1 MPPRFW
7 SSPYKNSLLT
17 PAKREAWF
25 SELPTASAPASDS
38 SDPIASAGA
47 YFLAQGSA
55 GGALVAVPWSET
67 GKHGGRARVVQTG
80 LGRIGAFAAD
90 PWGELLAAAGHGG
103 QINVLALPSLDELA
117 PGQPFAPSPLL
128 TLRIPSSKPVDSI
141 SFHPLA
147 SSLFLATSATSLSVF
162 DASGAAGAGEAAY
175 EVEMP
180 VQAWCAS
187 WSAEGRLVSAGGKD
201 GKLRLW
207 DVRRGGGHAVIEIA
221 SHAGL
226 KPSRHVH
233 LSHLSYPALFSTG
246 FSRTRDREFS
256 VVDLRSPGTSL
267 KTQRIDSGTGLVAP
281 LVDAERGLVYLA
293 GRGDQT
299 LRWVEVPASAGQS
312 APYNEGACALPFPAQ
327 GAALAP
333 PRELELMRAEIG
345 RVAVLGA
352 GGEVVPVRVD
362 VPRRQYLDFHRELYP
377 PVAAGVPAQ
386 TAAEWRAASP
396 DDVAFLDKH
405 QPDPSVAWPAHTSS
419 SRSGATASSA
429 SAPAPAPAPAAAR
442 TPSPAPASAPASSST
457 AQAAP
462 AIPIVQQSPSLTQAR
477 APQAAP
483 SSSSSPAPSPAPT
496 TSTSSRPS
504 FGTKKLEPASAS
516 AQAPAPAATAAPA
529 PAAAAAPPT
538 AQLSSL
544 SLGDGGSPSSAS
556 SRSAPAP
563 SPAPMPSP
571 APAVA
576 KPAPQPQTLGDSTT
590 PGAPFNPGWSRKF
603 LTGKTPLKPD
613 FFDVHDLSATMSAD
627 VALLKA
633 SPTYLFY
640 PLSGPG
646 GRLAFHPLSRPGR
659 LPVHPSCVAVGGAV
673 VEFCVNPFDPRR
685 VCVAGEDGAVR
696 VFALPSEDEWKEAE
710 TRSEARV
717 VLSDA
722 KMDRISELLP
732 HPAAK
737 NLLLTISDDRG
748 NPTARLWD
756 MYKGDKLLE
765 LALPKGGTSS
775 AAWSPSGSR
784 LAFATK
790 KKELYIVD
798 PRDLSS
804 SLVSA
809 PGHDSIRPSRL
820 AWASEEHIVS
830 SGFNRAA
837 SRELILFHL
846 SPSTNQLVKLGATQL
861 DVSPAPLFPFVD
873 LDTRIVLLHSRGDRS
888 CLAYTVN
895 LAPKDAYDAFE
906 KLPSFE
912 AGGLQSGWAFLPKAR
927 GDVRK
932 VEIVKGL
939 RLTPSTIEVVAF
951 TVPRA
956 KADFFQNDVFVP
968 TRNVEKP
975 SMSAAEYLEGENRPL
990 DIIDLRPEGM
1000 ELLSNAPAP
1009 VKNVS
1014 TRSKIKQDGLT
1025 DSQREKQHLDSLFE
1039 SAKADEDSEEDEAVQ
1054 PVRASHRIE
1063 QDDDEW

>member
-38 SDPIASAGA
+38 SDPVASAGE

-55 GGALVAVPWSET
+55 GGSLVAVPWSET
-67 GKHGGRARVVQTG
+67 GKHGGQARTVQTG
-80 LGRIGAFAAD
+80 LGRTTAFAAD
-90 PWGELLAAAGHGG
+90 PWGELLVAAGDGG

-117 PGQPFAPSPLL
+117 PGRPLAPSPLV
-128 TLRIPSSKPVDSI
+128 TLRTRSAKPVDSF

-147 SSLFLATSATSLSVF
+147 ASLFLATAGSALSVL
-162 DASGAAGAGEAAY
+162 DASSGEGEAAY
-175 EVEMP
+175 DVEMP
-180 VQAWCAS
+180 TQAWCAA
-187 WSAEGRLVSAGGKD
+187 WSADGRLVSAGGKD

-207 DVRRGGGHAVIEIA
+207 DVRQGGQAVMEVA

-233 LSHLSYPALFSTG
+233 LSHLSHPALFSTG

-256 VVDLRSPGTSL
+256 VVDLRSPGSSL
-267 KTQRIDSGTGLVAP
+267 KTQRLDSGTGLVAP
-281 LVDAERGLVYLA
+281 LLDAERGIVYLA

-312 APYNEGACALPFPAQ
+312 APYTEGACALPFPAQ

-345 RVAVLGA
+345 RVVVLGA
-352 GGEVVPVRVD
+352 ADEVVPVRVD

-405 QPDPSVAWPAHTSS
+405 QPDPNVPWPVRSTT
-419 SRSGATASSA
+419 SRSATSVSPASAPPPA
-429 SAPAPAPAPAAAR
+429 SAPAPAPTLP
-442 TPSPAPASAPASSST
+442 PASAAAPTSSSPP
-457 AQAAP
+457 QAASAVP
-462 AIPIVQQSPSLTQAR
+462 VVQQSSTFTPAQ
-477 APQAAP
+477 APQAAR
-483 SSSSSPAPSPAPT
+483 SSSTSPAPSPAPT
-496 TSTSSRPS
+496 SSTTSRPA
-504 FGTKKLEPASAS
+504 FGAKKPEPTPAL
-516 AQAPAPAATAAPA
+516 AQAPLPAATAPPA
-529 PAAAAAPPT
+529 PVVAAAPPT
-538 AQLSSL
+538 VQLSGL
-544 SLGDGGSPSSAS
+544 SLGNGTSSAS
-556 SRSAPAP
+556 AASARPAPA
-563 SPAPMPSP
+563 SSSSP
-571 APAVA
+571 APAHVA
-576 KPAPQPQTLGDSTT
+576 AKKPSSEPQTLGGSTA

-613 FFDVHDLSATMSAD
+613 FFDVRDLSTTMSAD

-633 SPTYLFY
+633 SPSYLFY

-646 GRLAFHPLSRPGR
+646 GRLAFHPLTRTGR
-659 LPVHPSCVAVGGAV
+659 LPVHPSCVAVGGTV
-673 VEFCVNPFDPRR
+673 VEFCVDPFDPRR

-696 VFALPSEDEWKEAE
+696 VFELPREDGWKEGE
-710 TRSEARV
+710 TRSEAMV
-717 VLSDA
+717 VLNDV

-732 HPAAK
+732 HPASK
-737 NLLLTISDDRG
+737 DLLLTISDDRG

-756 MYKGDKLLE
+756 VSTGNKLLE
-765 LALPKGGTSS
+765 LALPKGGISS
-775 AAWSPSGSR
+775 AAWSPSGAR
-784 LAFATK
+784 LALTTK
-790 KKELYIVD
+790 KKELYILD
-798 PRDLSS
+798 PRDSS
-804 SLVSA
+804 TSLASA

-820 AWASEEHIVS
+820 AWASEEHVVS

-846 SPSTNQLVKLGATQL
+846 SPSTNKLVKLGATQL

-873 LDTRIVLLHSRGDRS
+873 LDTRILLLHSRGDRS

-895 LAPKDAYDAFE
+895 LAPKDAYDAFD

-956 KADFFQNDVFVP
+956 KADFFQNDIFVP

-975 SMSAAEYLEGENRPL
+975 SMTVAEYLEGENRPL
-990 DIIDLRPEGM
+990 EVIDLRPEGM
-1000 ELLSNAPAP
+1000 ELLSNAPVP